1 VPNSTLKFVN
11 KGISICF
18 NCQVFILPTV
28 DGFKSVLPFGI
39 CSGCEHLFEPINVF
53 ESQSG
58 ITNDQN
64 VYKMSNDTKYQ
75 NVEFSDQHDPYMVD
89 IDQTMDPTRKMQDTD
104 DATLGNFFK
113 RPIKIFEQEWG
124 TGTLLNFEIDPWSLY
139 WENPRVL
146 SRISTFN
153 LLRCNLHLKILI
165 NGNGFHYGRGL
176 VAYLPYADR
185 DSLSTNSALVQQD
198 LVGTSQL
205 PHVFLDPTTSSG
217 GEMVLP
223 FFFHKNYL
231 NIPFKEWGEM
241 GNLLMR
247 SINQL
252 KHANGASDQV
262 TVSVFAWAEDVSM
275 SVLTSLDPIPDPP
288 PDDPFESQ
296 SGAEIDEANATGVV
310 SGPATTV
317 AKWSAYLAKVPY
329 ISPFFMA
336 TSIAANATAGIAK
349 IFGFCRPP
357 VTKNPEPY
365 RPTPVSSLALTNTPD
380 TAQRL
385 TMDDK
390 QELTLDPRISG
401 IGGVDPLNIREIAKR
416 ESYLTTFNWDIST
429 APETLLWNARV
440 DPTIWNE
447 SGLLGAKAFH
457 FPACAMAAL
466 PFKYWT
472 GSMKFRFQVV
482 CSSFHKGRIKVVYD
496 PNHLASNEYN
506 TNYLKIVDIANEQ
519 DFTIEIG
526 NGQNVTLLEH
536 NNPGETPLTTM
547 FSSTPYTFAARG
559 NGVIGM
565 YVVNE
570 LTVPNSITNN
580 DIQVNVY
587 VSMGDDFEV
596 FVPENRFA
604 LFTNKPRSVFE
615 SQSGEIV
622 PDAQNTSEPSAP
634 QQSLSTNV
642 GPGLQQ
648 SPDITKVFAGEAIV
662 SLRSL
667 LKRYSLWTCLASGT
681 NKKSRIVGRF
691 GIFPYLRG
699 NAPPTVDIAS
709 GGENYNFCNSLLLH
723 WVRNSY
729 SGWRGSIRYKLIPR
743 GYSNSQDHIEV
754 ERAVYKNT
762 ELSYYNEY
770 YEEEPYAD
778 SNKARAACMY
788 QIDPLLNLTDF
799 KNFQYGGQGKAL
811 AYNSVNGALEFEVP
825 YQCNLRFSPG
835 KPVGYTG
842 PQDLVPGGFDYRF
855 VTQTVPDLEENENI
869 SMTYDIYTSAG
880 EDFQTYFFTGLPR
893 MYYEKEAPEPL

>member
-1 VPNSTLKFVN
+1 MSQP
-11 KGISICF
+11 
-18 NCQVFILPTV
+18 V
-28 DGFKSVLPFGI
+28 DGFKSVLPWGI
-39 CSGCEHLFEPINVF
+39 CAECENLLDPLFCY

-58 ITNDQN
+58 VTNDQN
-64 VYKMSNDTKYQ
+64 IYKMSNDSKYQ

-89 IDQTMDPTRKMQDTD
+89 LDQTMDPTRKMQDTN
-104 DATLGNFFK
+104 DATLENFFK

-124 TGTLLNFEIDPWSLY
+124 TGTLLNFEIDPWTLY

-146 SRISTFN
+146 NRITTFN

-176 VAYLPYADR
+176 VSYLPYATQ
-185 DSLSTNSALVQQD
+185 DSLSTNSALVPQD

-223 FFFHKNYL
+223 FFYHKNYL
-231 NIPFKEWGEM
+231 NVPLKEWFQM
-241 GNLLMR
+241 GRILMR
-247 SINQL
+247 SINEL

-275 SVLTSLDPIPDPP
+275 SVLTSLDPPTGVARST
-288 PDDPFESQ
+288 FESQ
-296 SGAEIDEANATGVV
+296 SGEEIDEANATGAI

-317 AKWSAYLAKVPY
+317 AKWSAYLSKVPY

-390 QELTLDPRISG
+390 QELTLDPRIAG

-416 ESYLTTFNWDIST
+416 ESYLTTFNWNIST

-447 SGLLGAKAFH
+447 SGTGDGKAYH

-482 CSSFHKGRIKVVYD
+482 CSSFHKGRMKIVYD
-496 PNHLASNEYN
+496 PNFLSSNEYN
-506 TNYLKIVDIANEQ
+506 TNYLKVVDIANEQ

-536 NNPGETPLTTM
+536 NDPGATPLTAM
-547 FSSTPYTFAARG
+547 FSSTPYTFGTRG
-559 NGVIGM
+559 NGVIGV
-565 YVVNE
+565 YIVNE
-570 LTVPNSITNN
+570 LTVPNSTINN
-580 DIQVNVY
+580 DIQINVY

-604 LFTNKPRSVFE
+604 LFTNKPREIFE

-622 PDAQNTSEPSAP
+622 PDAQNTAEPSAP
-634 QQSLSTNV
+634 QQSLTTNV

-648 SPDITKVFAGEAIV
+648 SPDINKVFAGEAIV

-667 LKRYSLWTCLASGT
+667 LKRYSLWNSLSSGT
-681 NKKSRIVGRF
+681 NKKRIVRGRF

-699 NAPPTVDIAS
+699 NIAPTVDFADNA
-709 GGENYNFCNSLLLH
+709 EPYNFCNSLLLH

-729 SGWRGSIRYKLIPR
+729 SGWRGSVRYKLVPR
-743 GYSNSQDHIEV
+743 GYSNRQDHIEV
-754 ERAVYKNT
+754 ERAIYKPNSESYIIADT
-762 ELSYYNEY
+762 EEL
-770 YEEEPYAD
+770 PFPTTTA
-778 SNKARAACMY
+778 ARAASIY
-788 QIDPLLNLTDF
+788 EVDLFGEPNLDHF
-799 KNFQYGGQGKAL
+799 LYGGQGKAL

-825 YQCNLRFSPG
+825 YQCNFRFSPG
-835 KPVGYTG
+835 KPAAYTG
-842 PQDLVPGGFDYRF
+842 QMDLVPGGFNYRF
-855 VTQTVPDLEENENI
+855 VTQSVPDLEDDDNI
-869 SMTYDIYTSAG
+869 SMTYDIYAAAG

-893 MYYEKEAPEPL
+893 MYYERTAPALS